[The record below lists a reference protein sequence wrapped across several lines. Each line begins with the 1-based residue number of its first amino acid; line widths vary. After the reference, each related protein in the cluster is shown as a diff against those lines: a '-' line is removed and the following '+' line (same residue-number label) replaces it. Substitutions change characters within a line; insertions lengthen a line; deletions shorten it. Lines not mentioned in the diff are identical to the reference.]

1 MNRRNDLLNNNDLNK
16 MHLRNELERNKEGM
30 LPSITSNSV
39 QQTMKKKVKPHYFVN
54 KRKQNY

>member
-39 QQTMKKKVKPHYFVN
+39 
-54 KRKQNY
+54 